1 MLFGNEATTGAFY
14 RLIHRTAEPAAAHL
28 KALPLR
34 SSSVADGLITAEE
47 FETVSSHVM
56 EERAR
61 VVSLLPVELACAAV
75 RTFGCSPTSV
85 AVLRAVGGDV
95 PSDWSTSTSEDE
107 EEGGEGEDGEGGGE
121 GGEGE
126 GGEGEGEGE
135 GGEGEGEGEG
145 EGGEGEGGEAAALA
159 LRLLRAALHAAA
171 SLGAPLLL
179 QPEP

>member
-1 MLFGNEATTGAFY
+1 MSTRWLVQNELERMLFGNEATTGAFY

-34 SSSVADGLITAEE
+34 SSSVADGLVTAEE
-47 FETVSSHVM
+47 FETVSNHVM

-95 PSDWSTSTSEDE
+95 PSDWSTSTSE
-107 EEGGEGEDGEGGGE
+107 
-121 GGEGE
+121 
-126 GGEGEGEGE
+126 
-135 GGEGEGEGEG
+135 
-145 EGGEGEGGEAAALA
+145 
-159 LRLLRAALHAAA
+159 RLDTPSDA
-171 SLGAPLLL
+171 SSS
-179 QPEP
+179 